1 MIPWEKSWQTVLRR
15 DKDMTKDESI
25 ALAEKLK
32 KGYANMDALK
42 DQIESNEAQ
51 IRSRTSTSIRGHSY
65 FKFFWPWL
73 VIAAV
78 LFILIGF
85 IHKSFF
91 RYSANDVQYTFM
103 TLKYIIPIVALV
115 AGAFVAG
122 AKKQNDSNQV
132 LEAERSAE
140 EAVEKLRTANE
151 DNRKNI
157 ERIRRELEEYNTLIP
172 PKARTKTAM
181 SRVVSLL
188 KTDKA
193 EDFEDAISKL

>member
-1 MIPWEKSWQTVLRR
+1 
-15 DKDMTKDESI
+15 MTKDESI

-32 KGYANMDALK
+32 KSYANMDALK
-42 DQIESNEAQ
+42 DQIKNNEAQ
-51 IRSRTSTSIRGHSY
+51 INSRSSTSIRGHSY
-65 FKFFWPWL
+65 FKFYWPWL

-103 TLKYIIPIVALV
+103 ALKYIIPIVALIS
-115 AGAFVAG
+115 GAFVAG
-122 AKKQNDSNQV
+122 VKKENDSNQV
-132 LEAERSAE
+132 LAAERSAE

-151 DNRKNI
+151 DNRKQI
-157 ERIRRELEEYNTLIP
+157 ERIRRELEEYNTLVP
-172 PKARTKTAM
+172 SKARTKTAM
-181 SRVVSLL
+181 SKVASML
-188 KTDKA
+188 KTGKA

>member
-1 MIPWEKSWQTVLRR
+1 
-15 DKDMTKDESI
+15 MTKDESI

-32 KGYANMDALK
+32 KSYANLDALK
-42 DQIESNEAQ
+42 DQIKNNEAQ
-51 IRSRTSTSIRGHSY
+51 INSRSSTSIRGHSY
-65 FKFFWPWL
+65 FKFYWPWL

-103 TLKYIIPIVALV
+103 ALKYIIPIVALI

-122 AKKQNDSNQV
+122 VKKENDSNQV
-132 LEAERSAE
+132 LAAERSAE

-151 DNRKNI
+151 DNRKQI
-157 ERIRRELEEYNTLIP
+157 ERIRRELEEYNTLVP
-172 PKARTKTAM
+172 SKARTKTTM
-181 SRVVSLL
+181 SKVASML
-188 KTDKA
+188 KTGKA